1 MFADAGPAKTHGLMS
16 RGPTM
21 MVNLGMELTFSVK
34 KHFSDVNLKDAIPL
48 FFCDSKR
55 LKVLEKQ
62 EKVRMIALN
71 IECS

>member
-1 MFADAGPAKTHGLMS
+1 
-16 RGPTM
+16 M
-21 MVNLGMELTFSVK
+21 MVNLGMKLTFSVK

-62 EKVRMIALN
+62 EKVRMVALN